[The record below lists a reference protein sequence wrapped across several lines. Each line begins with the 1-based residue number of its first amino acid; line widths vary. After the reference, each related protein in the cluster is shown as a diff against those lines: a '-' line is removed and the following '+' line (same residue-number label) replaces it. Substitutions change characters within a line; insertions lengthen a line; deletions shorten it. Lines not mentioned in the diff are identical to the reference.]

1 MKISEVD
8 NYYIAKYVGIDATE
22 EATTIDMALMAS
34 KSYIRGYTGLDDTM
48 LDSHEDLTIALLIL
62 CAEFFDNRQLTV
74 QYDKQNPVVKQI
86 LSMHSIN
93 YL

>member
-1 MKISEVD
+1 MKISEVTAI
-8 NYYIAKYVGIDATE
+8 YIAEYLRIDATE
-22 EATTIDMALMAS
+22 ETATINVALMAS
-34 KSYIRGYTGLDDTM
+34 INYIKGFTGLDDTM
-48 LDSHEDLTIALLIL
+48 LDTHEDLTIVLLII

-93 YL
+93 LL